1 MTSSMKPDKL
11 HHWIATIA
19 YYLSF
24 ILLGAT
30 TAAAGPSLPKL
41 AEHTSSGLDRI
52 SLIFVFS
59 SLGYLIG
66 SYFGGQAYDRIPG
79 HKLMATALLI
89 LALASVFIPMA
100 PALWL
105 LLSAMF
111 LSGLASGVV
120 DVGGNTL
127 LLWTHGKSAGPFMN
141 GLHFFFGV
149 GSFIAPLVL
158 ARVLLQTGDIL
169 WLFWS
174 LAIVCLPV
182 AAWCWFLP
190 EPGTHPHAKERAA
203 APFPVLPVVL
213 IVFLFVLYVGIE
225 LGFGN
230 WIYTYALSL
239 QLGTEVTAAYLTS
252 GFWGSFTFG
261 RLLGVWVSTRARSLT
276 ILFADLIGCVISTVI
291 IMLWRE
297 SSLALWIGT
306 IGLGISMASIFP
318 TILMLAGERM
328 QVTGAMTGWFLVGS
342 GVGSMS
348 LSWLIGQIFVLTGP
362 QAMTTVLLIGTA
374 GIILVLLLFTG
385 LRTAAPREHLLKS
398 E

>member
-1 MTSSMKPDKL
+1 MTSTIKSANI
-11 HHWIATIA
+11 HSWIATIA

-127 LLWTHGKSAGPFMN
+127 LLW
-141 GLHFFFGV
+141 
-149 GSFIAPLVL
+149 
-158 ARVLLQTGDIL
+158 
-169 WLFWS
+169 
-174 LAIVCLPV
+174 
-182 AAWCWFLP
+182 
-190 EPGTHPHAKERAA
+190 
-203 APFPVLPVVL
+203 
-213 IVFLFVLYVGIE
+213 
-225 LGFGN
+225 
-230 WIYTYALSL
+230 
-239 QLGTEVTAAYLTS
+239 
-252 GFWGSFTFG
+252 
-261 RLLGVWVSTRARSLT
+261 
-276 ILFADLIGCVISTVI
+276 
-291 IMLWRE
+291 
-297 SSLALWIGT
+297 
-306 IGLGISMASIFP
+306 
-318 TILMLAGERM
+318 
-328 QVTGAMTGWFLVGS
+328 
-342 GVGSMS
+342 
-348 LSWLIGQIFVLTGP
+348 
-362 QAMTTVLLIGTA
+362 
-374 GIILVLLLFTG
+374 
-385 LRTAAPREHLLKS
+385 
-398 E
+398 